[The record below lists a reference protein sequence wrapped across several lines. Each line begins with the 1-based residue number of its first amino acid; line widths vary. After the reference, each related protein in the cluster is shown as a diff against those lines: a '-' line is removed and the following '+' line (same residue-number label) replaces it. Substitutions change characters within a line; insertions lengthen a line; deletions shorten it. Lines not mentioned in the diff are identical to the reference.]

1 MDFKSWML
9 RVINTSAVINHAEMG
24 MKKEKTMRDKKTS
37 NNNLPTK
44 KADEKLKKYKNNF
57 MI

>member
-1 MDFKSWML
+1 MDFKSWIL
-9 RVINTSAVINHAEMG
+9 RVINTNAVINHAEMG
-24 MKKEKTMRDKKTS
+24 MKKEKTMRDKKAA
-37 NNNLPTK
+37 NKNLPTK